1 MHRAASEGERGEG
14 LHWVASVADGNNT
27 HRGESFEKTEAEALV
42 NDGGGCW
49 HKATRGENPV
59 DTMLPLILLEE

>member
-42 NDGGGCW
+42 NDGGGGVGT
-49 HKATRGENPV
+49 KRPGEK
-59 DTMLPLILLEE
+59 ILLTLCYP